1 MQRRITQCLE
11 ADLLG
16 ERGDGI
22 GCRRHGGRRGS
33 TRKGFSRAALILLS
47 VLVSTMAPMAAQA
60 LSSELQAALNH
71 VGQVMAGEV
80 VCPRVAAS
88 QSSLALIIVGHG
100 GNLADPAQAQIVKD
114 KARETV
120 AAWKGKDTDA
130 ACAAVL
136 MLYGPR
142 GANVPGLVRAK

>member
-11 ADLLG
+11 ADLLV
-16 ERGDGI
+16 ERGIRI
-22 GCRRHGGRRGS
+22 GRGRHGGWCDAA
-33 TRKGFSRAALILLS
+33 RKGFSRAALISLS
-47 VLVSTMAPMAAQA
+47 VLVSTMAPATAQT
-60 LSSELQAALNH
+60 LSSELQAALGH

-88 QSSLALIIVGHG
+88 QSSLALIVAVHG
-100 GNLADPAQAQIVKD
+100 GNLADPLQARIVKD

-142 GANVPGLVRAK
+142 GANVPGLVRSK